1 MTRFFAPDTMRQHST
16 TSTDSVTQP
25 EIRLLC
31 VDDHRLLRKGVA
43 RLIDL
48 EGDMTVVAEAS
59 NGQEAV
65 EQFKRHTPDV
75 TLMDLELP
83 RMDGVEAI
91 TAIRQIRPTAR
102 IIVLTMYQG
111 DEDIY
116 RAVQAGASA
125 YLLKDTLPEVLI
137 QAIRSVHSGRRVFP
151 PQILAAMEK
160 RAGQTPL
167 TTREHQVLELLATG
181 MKAKEIASTL
191 GITLDTANAHTKNIY
206 SKFGVRGR
214 TNLVGEAI
222 SRGFIR
228 RERGQDGT

>member
-1 MTRFFAPDTMRQHST
+1 MTRFFAAGTMRQHST
-16 TSTDSVTQP
+16 TSTDFVTQP

-43 RLIDL
+43 RLIDF
-48 EGDMTVVAEAS
+48 EDDMTVVAEAS

-91 TAIRQIRPTAR
+91 MAIRQIRPTAR

-167 TTREHQVLELLATG
+167 TTREHQVLELLAAG
-181 MKAKEIASTL
+181 MKAKEIAATL